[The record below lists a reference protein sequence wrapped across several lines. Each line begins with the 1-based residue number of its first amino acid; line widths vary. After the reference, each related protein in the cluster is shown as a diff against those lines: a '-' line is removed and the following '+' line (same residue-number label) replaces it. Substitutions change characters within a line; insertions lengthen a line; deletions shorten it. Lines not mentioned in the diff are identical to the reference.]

1 MVPFEIRGDP
11 FCHIEMTGMSASW
24 SGMNPRTRYWTLHWL
39 RVALWP
45 LPVLTLLRAGRA
57 TANGVRRCF

>member
-1 MVPFEIRGDP
+1 
-11 FCHIEMTGMSASW
+11 
-24 SGMNPRTRYWTLHWL
+24 MNPRARYWTLHWV

-57 TANGVRRCF
+57 AVNAVRHRA